1 MYSYPSMVS
10 YLSQEY
16 FGGTDMALSR
26 NGVAAWRVKKEG
38 EKQAEGGTEEARLF
52 RAGNMSLSCGK
63 CHVIVDV

>member
-1 MYSYPSMVS
+1 MVS

-16 FGGTDMALSR
+16 LGGTDMALSR

-52 RAGNMSLSCGK
+52 CSGNISSSCGTWFGTED
-63 CHVIVDV
+63 I